1 VAWARMLLAKPKLAL
16 LDESTS
22 ALDAETEEFLYEQLE
37 DSGVTYVSVGHRP
50 SLKPFHKQKL
60 SIFGAFSGAG
70 GGTVGEGS
78 WELKPVVPPVY
89 RMM

>member
-1 VAWARMLLAKPKLAL
+1 MLLAKPKLAL

-22 ALDAETEEFLYEQLE
+22 ALDADIEEFLYEQLE
-37 DSGVTYVSVGHRP
+37 DSGVTYISVGHRP

-60 SIFGAFSGAG
+60 TISSSVGAG
-70 GGTVGEGS
+70 GMAIVGG

>member
-1 VAWARMLLAKPKLAL
+1 MLLAKPKLAL

-22 ALDAETEEFLYEQLE
+22 ALDADTEESLYEQLE

-60 SIFGAFSGAG
+60 TISTFSGAG
-70 GGTVGEGS
+70 GKVAEGS